1 MCGFLSAFWLF
12 IYVHVSDREVHGGL
26 LLVNQTKG
34 PSGFWMGIAEGS
46 ENFALSAPESRNSL
60 PPVSVLLLSDQFF
73 SLIYPVCRRTFSC
86 PPRPGRKL
94 FPIKSVSVLF
104 CTPLCQ
110 KTADWDMLLMTFLE
124 LEKSVNKI
132 KLYCPWN
139 LYSIESVMSKH
150 LVQNLIKKLVCKS
163 DVCDEIW

>member
-1 MCGFLSAFWLF
+1 MFMSLTGKYMAGCSLWIKLKDRQ
-12 IYVHVSDREVHGGL
+12 VSER
-26 LLVNQTKG
+26 
-34 PSGFWMGIAEGS
+34 GS
-46 ENFALSAPESRNSL
+46 LKVQRTLHFSAPESRNSL